1 MNQTNLERSKRN
13 MTSTL
18 ATSTFNSSFR
28 KCDTIFHLGFKT
40 KTTDYRMA
48 KWDVTFHSSVTQP
61 ATIVNDLII
70 KTHDRYGNL
79 VTAID
84 ALLPQECQL
93 VSDECIWFYDLNQD
107 MGPKNPQ
114 SLRKLERLLDAMI
127 EEFGVNESQHTHL
140 TRFRTVALCYLHW
153 AMVTQGV
160 YHPSRRVTTSRGK
173 SERYWAPI
181 LISRKPVQ
189 RKMASTEI
197 KYKGPSHAKENVIPK
212 MKAKIDD
219 IIDKMEVIIRKED
232 YEFDKVLII
241 TNEFRFSIEINK
253 YLTPQGSKYLGANG
267 AKKLNK
273 LYQELQKAKA
283 QLKKASLTAFSEFQ
297 DQMIL
302 DDGTWIKF
310 KQERK
315 QETEQEIGERVRLF
329 SRDVM
334 PLTGEAAEDTAV
346 QDQEEEAIPKSWEEI
361 VF

>member
-1 MNQTNLERSKRN
+1 MA
-13 MTSTL
+13 STL
-18 ATSTFNSSFR
+18 TTSTFNSSFR

-40 KTTDYRMA
+40 KTTDYRTA

-61 ATIVNDLII
+61 ATIVNELII
-70 KTHDRYGNL
+70 KAHDRYGNL

-93 VSDECIWFYDLNQD
+93 VSEECLWLYDLSQD
-107 MGPKNPQ
+107 NGPKNPQ
-114 SLRKLERLLDAMI
+114 SLRKLERLLDTLI
-127 EEFGVNESQHTHL
+127 EEFSVNESQNTHL

-173 SERYWAPI
+173 SERYWASI
-181 LISRKPVQ
+181 LVPRKPVQ
-189 RKMASTEI
+189 RKQACTDI

-212 MKAKIDD
+212 IKAKIDD
-219 IIDKMEVIIRKED
+219 IIEKMETIIRKED
-232 YEFDKVLII
+232 HAFDKVLII

-273 LYQELQKAKA
+273 LYQEFQKAKA
-283 QLKKASLTAFSEFQ
+283 QHKKASLTAFSEFQ
-297 DQMIL
+297 DKMIL
-302 DDGTWIKF
+302 DDGTWINF

-334 PLTGEAAEDTAV
+334 PLTGAAAAEEPTV
-346 QDQEEEAIPKSWEEI
+346 QEQEEPIPDSWEEI
-361 VF
+361 AF